1 MADSYAKL
9 DQAIKDLVEAYAE
22 LEEDA
27 TEKHGEDEE
36 AFGAAIVEAL
46 ETSIEGAMEEYDISS
61 GAFASLLSV
70 MTEAL
75 EQIDPAAFEGGTAE
89 EEEEDVDDDGDYDD
103 DGDDY
108 SEDDDE
114 DEEEEDEDFDGDE
127 DDE

>member
-36 AFGAAIVEAL
+36 AFGSAIVEAL

-61 GAFASLLSV
+61 AAFASLLSV

-75 EQIDPAAFEGGTAE
+75 EQIDPAAFEGGSS
-89 EEEEDVDDDGDYDD
+89 EEEEDDDNGDDDDVDYDDDGDYDEDEEDED
-103 DGDDY
+103 DEDF
-108 SEDDDE
+108 DDDE
-114 DEEEEDEDFDGDE
+114 D
-127 DDE
+127 DD

>member
-9 DQAIKDLVEAYAE
+9 DQAIKELVEAYAE

-36 AFGAAIVEAL
+36 AFGSAIVEAL

-75 EQIDPAAFEGGTAE
+75 EQIDPAAFEGGS
-89 EEEEDVDDDGDYDD
+89 EEEEDDDSDDDVDYDDDSDYDED

-108 SEDDDE
+108 EDDDE
-114 DEEEEDEDFDGDE
+114 SSDDEE
-127 DDE
+127 DDD